1 MKKIVL
7 ILISFTIFS
16 CKNEVQKTEN
26 SISAVASLEK
36 GQQLFQE
43 NNCAA
48 CHQTNQ
54 KVVGPSL
61 KQIAKIYKEQNASL
75 KNFLKAESKPIID
88 PLQYET
94 MKINLE
100 TTKGMT
106 DEELNSLEI
115 YIYSF
120 SK

>member
-1 MKKIVL
+1 M
-7 ILISFTIFS
+7 IFS
-16 CKNEVQKTEN
+16 CKKEVQKSEN
-26 SISAVASLEK
+26 RIPEIASLEK

-61 KQIAKIYKEQNASL
+61 EQIATIYKKKNASL
-75 KNFLKAESKPIID
+75 VSFLKQEAEPVVDSS
-88 PLQYET
+88 QYET

-100 TTKGMT
+100 LTKVMT
-106 DEELNSLEI
+106 DEELKSLEI
-115 YIYSF
+115 YILNC

>member
-1 MKKIVL
+1 MRKVVL

-16 CKNEVQKTEN
+16 CKNEAQKPEN
-26 SISAVASLEK
+26 SIPAMASLEK

-54 KVVGPSL
+54 KVIGPSL
-61 KQIAKIYKEQNASL
+61 KQIAKIYKKQNTSL
-75 KNFLKAESKPIID
+75 KNFLKAESEPIID

-94 MKINLE
+94 MKINLDI
-100 TTKGMT
+100 TKGMT